1 MTRDRIPHSRQD
13 TGRRSPFPVS
23 LGRCKVVVCNALSFL
38 SSRENIVAE
47 HAKKLSRRMTMIVPG
62 LSDTYEKT
70 TNQCYH
76 VAYDSRQLNM

>member
-1 MTRDRIPHSRQD
+1 
-13 TGRRSPFPVS
+13 
-23 LGRCKVVVCNALSFL
+23 
-38 SSRENIVAE
+38 
-47 HAKKLSRRMTMIVPG
+47 MTMIVPG